1 MENEIMNEKQ
11 FMEIKEKMERVFNCE
26 VEQIGDREIKT
37 SILEKPI
44 KMDIGSYPEIY
55 IAEYPLEVVL
65 SKADKKVV
73 ESAQK
78 YLYQLIKQVMDETAN
93 L

>member
-1 MENEIMNEKQ
+1 MNEKQ

-37 SILEKPI
+37 TILEIPI

>member
-1 MENEIMNEKQ
+1 MNEKQ